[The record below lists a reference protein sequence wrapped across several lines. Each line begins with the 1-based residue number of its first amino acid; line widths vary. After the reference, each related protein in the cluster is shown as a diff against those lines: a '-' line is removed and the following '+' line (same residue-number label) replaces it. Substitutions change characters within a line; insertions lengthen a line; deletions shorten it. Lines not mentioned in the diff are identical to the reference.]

1 MKIIKK
7 TEDTQRIYDNAGNTT
22 QRTIGATY
30 EIKMNN
36 GSYFGSANIQDGGS
50 GSIQLCGNEGGTEA
64 MMALIENIFGN
75 FNEQQ

>member
-7 TEDTQRIYDNAGNTT
+7 TEDMQRIYDNAGNTT

-30 EIKMNN
+30 DIKLNDGRYL
-36 GSYFGSANIQDGGS
+36 GSAIVRDGGSANIQFS
-50 GSIQLCGNEGGTEA
+50 GSEGSTEA
-64 MMALIENIFGN
+64 MMTLIENLIGN

>member
-7 TEDTQRIYDNAGNTT
+7 TEDAQRVYDNAGNTT

-30 EIKMNN
+30 DIKLNDGRYL
-36 GSYFGSANIQDGGS
+36 GSATVRDGGSANIQFS
-50 GSIQLCGNEGGTEA
+50 GSEGSTEA
-64 MMALIENIFGN
+64 MMTLIENLIGN

>member
-30 EIKMNN
+30 DIKLNDGRCL
-36 GSYFGSANIQDGGS
+36 GSATVYDGGSANIQFS
-50 GSIQLCGNEGGTEA
+50 GSEGGAEA
-64 MMALIENIFGN
+64 TMALIENIFGN